1 MITNDPTSLGKRILH
16 GAGIWALCVLA
27 CLIAALTLSRAFAL
41 ELRPTTLFVAAAL
54 LTILVLT
61 LHRRAKRK
69 SERDDT

>member
-41 ELRPTTLFVAAAL
+41 ELRPTTIFVAAAL
-54 LTILVLT
+54 LTILVLM
-61 LHRRAKRK
+61 LRKRAQRR
-69 SERDDT
+69 SGTDEP